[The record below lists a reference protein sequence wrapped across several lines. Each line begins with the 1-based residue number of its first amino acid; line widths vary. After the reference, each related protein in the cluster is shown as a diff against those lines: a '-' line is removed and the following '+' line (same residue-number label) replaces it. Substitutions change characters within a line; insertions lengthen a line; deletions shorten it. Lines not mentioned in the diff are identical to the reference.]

1 MEQSTTVIDID
12 FGMSQLS
19 GNEKL
24 LFTLLGKFTDE
35 YQSTDTELQ
44 ALVEKGEFD
53 EAYSLVHTLKGV
65 TGNLGLFALHNASKP
80 VESSIRNDKRIPD
93 DFDQFANCLHETITA
108 VKVLTAAPS
117 EQAST
122 GSNTENESAAAQQA
136 KKQLLAALK
145 ASEFISQDR
154 LDTWLDTIGFDNAKR
169 TAIVDAVDELDYEQA
184 IEKLESN

>member
-24 LFTLLGKFTDE
+24 LYTLLGKFTDE
-35 YQSTDTELQ
+35 YRTTDKELR

-65 TGNLGLFALHNASKP
+65 TGNLGLFALHHASKP
-80 VESSIRNDKRIPD
+80 VESCVRNDKRLPD
-93 DFDQFANCLHETITA
+93 DYAVFVACLNETVAA
-108 VKVLTAAPS
+108 VDALTQAPS
-117 EQAST
+117 DSQPAKAGGASD
-122 GSNTENESAAAQQA
+122 SAAAQQA

-145 ASEFISQDR
+145 ASEFISQER
-154 LDTWLDTIGFDNAKR
+154 LDAWLDTIGFDSEIHA
-169 TAIVDAVDELDYEQA
+169 AIVDAVDELDYEEA
-184 IEKLESN
+184 VELLEKN

>member
-24 LFTLLGKFTDE
+24 LFTLLGKFTEE
-35 YQSTDTELQ
+35 YRSTDTELR
-44 ALVEKGEFD
+44 ALVEKGDFD

-80 VESSIRNDKRIPD
+80 VESCVRNEKRLPD
-93 DFDQFANCLHETITA
+93 DYATFANCLTETVKA
-108 VKVLTAAPS
+108 VDALTQAPS
-117 EQAST
+117 DDNAQQ
-122 GSNTENESAAAQQA
+122 GSGSDSAAAQQA

-145 ASEFISQDR
+145 ASEFISQER
-154 LDTWLDTIGFDNAKR
+154 LDTWLETIGFSSDKHA
-169 TAIVDAVDELDYEQA
+169 AIVDAVDELDYEEA
-184 IEKLESN
+184 IAQLEND